1 MKKDKNK
8 DEEKQKERAVT
19 KKPKEI
25 KNLENESEL
34 EKEKLA
40 EKWFL
45 RGVENERS
53 GRLYEAIQFYKKA
66 VQLVPDIEFKI
77 YESFKTNKNSIQNV
91 ENKGR

>member
-8 DEEKQKERAVT
+8 DEEKQKEKAVT